1 MWREQSRNSPNRN
14 RGPVRVPT
22 FDEYNRRE
30 NVSTSRRTRRRIGGL
45 FDRAYGDEFRVNP
58 RTLRKGD

>member
-1 MWREQSRNSPNRN
+1 
-14 RGPVRVPT
+14 VPT